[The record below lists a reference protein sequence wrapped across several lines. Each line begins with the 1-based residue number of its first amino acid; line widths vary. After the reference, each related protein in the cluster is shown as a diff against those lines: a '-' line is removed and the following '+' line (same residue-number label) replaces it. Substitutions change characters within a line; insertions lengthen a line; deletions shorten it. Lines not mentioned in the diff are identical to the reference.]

1 VHGADSSY
9 HASHIALLGRA
20 LQHALKVCVQ
30 IEEEGFL
37 CVQVMLPL
45 PEGLAEGM
53 HNGILEFKVGPVQ
66 LSCRSVS

>member
-1 VHGADSSY
+1 MHWADGSY

-20 LQHALKVCVQ
+20 LQHALKV
-30 IEEEGFL
+30 

-53 HNGILEFKVGPVQ
+53 HNGILEFKVGLVQ
-66 LSCRSVS
+66 LCSLV